1 MAQPS
6 LSEKQQGYAEQFDVE
21 GLNFFRRLLVAIQN
35 KEFLVYFQPKVS
47 ISDRRIAGAEALVR
61 WMCDGQ
67 ILPPVKFIPFCERT
81 GLVID
86 IDFYVLEETCR
97 KMREWMDKG
106 IELVRISVNFSK
118 YHFNEAGVAEKIY
131 GVIEKYHIPTEY
143 IEVEFT
149 ETAYLDK
156 EEILEYT
163 VDKLR
168 SYGIKSSIDDFG
180 SGYSSLNLLQN
191 MDFEVVKL
199 DKSLLGKGV
208 ENQKA
213 KKVISSIIHMAK
225 ELEMEVLAEGV
236 ETPEEY
242 NLLKDLNCDIVQGF
256 LFDKP
261 LPESDF
267 ERRLRKRV
275 YPPDFKWDDSERSRM
290 ELKDNTERLQ
300 QLVNKENTS
309 KEREALAKEYFS
321 TNRYMPSEPEY
332 GKKSHVGALVVG
344 VLLTLIALTAL
355 FVIVMTS
362 KKGASVKE
370 EKSEEITYTQSQV
383 DEIVSEE
390 VTKAK
395 EEERKA
401 IDADYSKKLREA
413 AEVAGGMANFIRSF
427 FPDDL
432 IFYDGYRFNF
442 VPIDRSLKQN
452 TVEAA
457 RFVKD
462 ENTGFMYYTDE
473 NGNRTS
479 SIGIDVSSF
488 QGDVDWE
495 KVAASD
501 VEFALIRSG
510 FRGYGS
516 EGKLVEDK
524 SFQKNMDGAIKA
536 GLHVGSYFYTQ
547 ALTTEEAEEEAAFAI
562 DLLKGYSFD
571 GPVILDVEAAS
582 SEERIKDITKE
593 QRTDNIIAFCEK
605 ISEAGYTP
613 MIYAD
618 IKYFSMK
625 MDISRLEKYEKWYA
639 NYNDHEVNTEESVWA
654 YNNPFMFPY
663 EFKIWQYSNQGALD
677 GVNTT
682 VDFNV
687 LFSKWW

>member
-6 LSEKQQGYAEQFDVE
+6 LSEKQQGYVEQFDVE
-21 GLNFFRRLLVAIQN
+21 GLNFFRRLLAAIQN
-35 KEFLVYFQPKVS
+35 REFLVYFQPKVS
-47 ISDRRIAGAEALVR
+47 ISDRKIAGAEALVR
-61 WMCDGQ
+61 WNCDGQ

-106 IELVRISVNFSK
+106 IEPVRISVNFSK
-118 YHFNEAGVAEKIY
+118 YHFNEVGVAERIVE
-131 GVIEKYHIPTEY
+131 VIDKYHIPTKY

-156 EEILEYT
+156 EELLEYT
-163 VDKLR
+163 VDKLK

-208 ENQKA
+208 DNQKA

-256 LFDKP
+256 LFDRP
-261 LPESDF
+261 LPEDDF

-275 YPPDFKWDDSERSRM
+275 YPANFKWDDNERSRM
-290 ELKDNTERLQ
+290 ELKDSTERLKE
-300 QLVNKENTS
+300 LENKENTN

-321 TNRYMPSEPEY
+321 NNRYMPNTSEG
-332 GKKSHVGALVVG
+332 GKKSHIG
-344 VLLTLIALTAL
+344 VLITGVVLSLVALTIL
-355 FVIVMTS
+355 FVTVALHKAGIS
-362 KKGASVKE
+362 EKE
-370 EKSEEITYTQSQV
+370 EAPTEVTYTQSQV
-383 DEIVSEE
+383 DEIVGEE
-390 VTKAK
+390 VAKAR
-395 EEERKA
+395 EEEREA
-401 IDADYSKKLREA
+401 INSDYSKKIREA
-413 AEVAGGMANFIRSF
+413 AEVAGGMGNFIRSF

-462 ENTGFMYYTDE
+462 SETGFMYYTDE
-473 NGNRTS
+473 SGNKTS
-479 SIGIDVSSF
+479 SMGIDVSSF

-495 KVAASD
+495 KVGTSGA
-501 VEFALIRSG
+501 EFALIRCG

-524 SFQKNMDGAIKA
+524 FFKQNMEGAIKNN
-536 GLHVGSYFYTQ
+536 LHVGSYFYTQ
-547 ALTTEEAEEEAAFAI
+547 ALNAEEAVEEAEFTI
-562 DLLKGYSFD
+562 DLLKDYTFD
-571 GPVILDVEAAS
+571 GPVVIDVETAS
-582 SEERIKDITKE
+582 SEERIKDLTKE
-593 QRTDNIIAFCEK
+593 QRTENIIAYCEK

-625 MDISRLEKYEKWYA
+625 MDISRLEKYGKWYA
-639 NYNDHEVNTEESVWA
+639 NYNDHEMDAEESIWA

-663 EFKIWQYSNQGALD
+663 EFSIWQYSNQGEMD
-677 GVNTT
+677 GVKTT
-682 VDFNV
+682 VDFDV